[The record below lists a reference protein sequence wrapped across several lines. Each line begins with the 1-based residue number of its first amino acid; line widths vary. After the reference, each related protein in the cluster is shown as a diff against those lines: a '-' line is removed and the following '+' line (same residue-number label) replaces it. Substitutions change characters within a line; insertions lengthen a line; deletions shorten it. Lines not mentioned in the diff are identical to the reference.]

1 MRFFISFYEV
11 MPKYPVSKKNGK
23 DRNNKRF

>member
-11 MPKYPVSKKNGK
+11 MHLYWA
-23 DRNNKRF
+23 